1 MKITINSNQTLIP
14 ELMGC
19 EKTDGTDYPL
29 ANSIPAAVS
38 SPLLLSVYYA
48 DYDDHIWALSWVM
61 DYTW

>member
-1 MKITINSNQTLIP
+1 
-14 ELMGC
+14 MGC